1 MTEVVAYVYRL
12 TNKVNGMQYVGV
24 SKNPRRRFHEHA
36 RHMINSKSIIKNAI
50 LKNGVENFSFE
61 ILCKASQIYCYELEA
76 KIITAFNTRAPNG
89 YNICTGG
96 RGAHGLDGELNG
108 MYGRRGPLHPHYG
121 KPGYSTGLRASEE
134 TRAKMSASRKGK
146 KRPPEFCAKMK
157 QLALS
162 RSPEV
167 KAKIKAAQQA
177 GIRRR
182 AEERKKVA
190 S

>member
-12 TNKVNGMQYVGV
+12 TNKVNGKQYVGV

-36 RHMINSKSIIKNAI
+36 RHMLNSKSIIKNAI

-108 MYGRRGPLHPHYG
+108 MYGRRGSLHPHYG
-121 KPGYSTGLRASEE
+121 KPGYSRGLRPSEE

-146 KRPPEFCAKMK
+146 KRSPELCAKMK
-157 QLALS
+157 AIAAS
-162 RSPEV
+162 RSPELL
-167 KAKIKAAQQA
+167 AKMREARTAA
-177 GIRRR
+177 IRRK
-182 AEERKKVA
+182 AEERKKAA